1 MKRYVR
7 AVLGGFLAILAAFGW
22 TVAIGFLVLGKN
34 GDSVVGVKNGL
45 ALWILLF
52 LIFTAG
58 FYLSFRAA
66 YSSKILSWGI
76 TGKRFSAHHAAA
88 QKVYVL
94 TSDLTP

>member
-22 TVAIGFLVLGKN
+22 TVAISFFAALKYGN
-34 GDSVVGVKNGL
+34 IIAGVRIGL

-52 LIFTAG
+52 LTFSAG

-66 YSSKILSWGI
+66 YRAKSSN
-76 TGKRFSAHHAAA
+76 
-88 QKVYVL
+88 
-94 TSDLTP
+94 